1 MNESLKGP
9 LSMYSLTVIVPA
21 YNESKTIENSLEK
34 LLALDFLSQILIV
47 NDGSY
52 DDTLKI
58 ITNFENLD
66 NRVKVF
72 SNNKNQGKG
81 YSLNSIRQ
89 FINSDY
95 VVIHDADLEYDPSD
109 LKPMFQLVNGENMI
123 LGTRFRGNKIRKNIY
138 KRTNI
143 ANKVMSKFFSIV
155 HKTNISDIAVCYKMM
170 PASFFKT
177 TEFKE
182 NGFSIEIEMVAKF
195 LKFSSQINEVPI
207 SYYGRS
213 YSEGK
218 KIKSIDG
225 LFYLLNTLKYKFF

>member
-1 MNESLKGP
+1 
-9 LSMYSLTVIVPA
+9 MYSLTVIVPA
-21 YNESKTIENSLEK
+21 YNESKTIEDSLEK

-81 YSLNSIRQ
+81 YSLNSIRK

-123 LGTRFRGNKIRKNIY
+123 LGTRFKGNKIRKNIY

-143 ANKVMSKFFSIV
+143 ANKVMSKFFSFV

-170 PASFFKT
+170 PTSFFKT

-213 YSEGK
+213 YREGK

-225 LFYLLNTLKYKFF
+225 IFYLLNTLKYKFF